1 MEGKDIKIIISGL
14 TGKMGKSLEST
25 VKDIRFKELFS
36 NLEIITFGSL
46 SDLQNKDSSVII
58 DFSEASNTVEVLKEA
73 TEQRIPMVIGTTGFN
88 EEQYTIIRDCSNS
101 IPIVLEPNTSIGIAT
116 LKSMLSS
123 VKDFNFN
130 DASTKVEI
138 VEKHHK
144 DKKDSPSGTSK
155 DLISYIKEEISED
168 LNIEIKSIRQDDIAG
183 EHIVSFINQDETL
196 KISHKAH
203 DRSIYSRGALL
214 AAIWL
219 DRNRELLGVY
229 KMPNIYLSLE
239 ED

>member
-1 MEGKDIKIIISGL
+1 MERKDIKIIISGL
-14 TGKMGKSLEST
+14 TGKMGKSLENT
-25 VKDIRFKELFS
+25 LKDVRFKEIFS
-36 NLEIITFGSL
+36 NLEIIPFEEL
-46 SDLQNKDSSVII
+46 SDTRNKDSSVII
-58 DFSEASNTVEVLKEA
+58 DFSETSHTVEVLNKA
-73 TEQRIPMVIGTTGFN
+73 TEHNIPMVIGTTGFN
-88 EEQYTIIRDCSNS
+88 EEQYAVIRDCSNK

-116 LKSMLSS
+116 LKDMLSS
-123 VKDFNFN
+123 LNKFAFN
-130 DASTKVEI
+130 DAYTKVEI

-155 DLISYIKEEISED
+155 DLSSYIKQQISED
-168 LNIEIKSIRQDDIAG
+168 LNIEIKSIRQDNIPG
-183 EHIVSFINQDETL
+183 EHTVTFINEDETI

-219 DRNRELLGVY
+219 DKNRRLTGLY